1 MAVARPNNQADL
13 EDYAL
18 LAVVTKIIAS
28 QFIFVKDSE
37 LSIEKLATSLLELEL
52 VETDPIKQTL
62 RHDRLLLITIN
73 QMSTLSFS
81 PLSLDEI
88 THSTDLAQFDFSKV
102 SEPYFNYLKAFL
114 GKADWQIK
122 SRSIMAP
129 TAPAQLMHSDTP
141 PLPGEL
147 WLEILSHLSFK
158 DLVNTKYVNRFF
170 NQAVDATPINEPT
183 INTKHLTIAMNI
195 PTINEQS
202 VKPYTLQEFF
212 AYLASLPEEQRKM
225 IRANVL
231 DHFNLVDTKYNRIY
245 LPSTDTME
253 LIYRNHKNSRFIC
266 VTSALGGGIISPIFI
281 CEFILFLLGIFVI
294 PPTFSIFL
302 AIGGLLGLLA
312 LTISAAILIYHAV
325 KHDELLAEI
334 NVGIEKNKVV
344 AASCLRFFD
353 RVDLEVKKVA
363 EKAVDPSL
371 EQAGMTSLEHAG
383 MTSPEDDIIV
393 VSDDE
398 DSTATN
404 GYTLR

>member
-18 LAVVTKIIAS
+18 LVVVTKIIAS

-37 LSIEKLATSLLELEL
+37 LSIEKLVTSLLELEL
-52 VETDPIKQTL
+52 AETDPIKQTL
-62 RHDRLLLITIN
+62 RHYRLRSAAVN
-73 QMSTLSFS
+73 QMSTLSFF

-231 DHFNLVDTKYNRIY
+231 DHFNSVDTKHGRIS
-245 LPSTDTME
+245 LPPTGTIE
-253 LIYRNHKNSRFIC
+253 LIYSNHKVSRVIYLISTLCLRVSCALFIFG
-266 VTSALGGGIISPIFI
+266 LIFS
-281 CEFILFLLGIFVI
+281 LFGIFVI
-294 PPTFSIFL
+294 PPTISI
-302 AIGGLLGLLA
+302 LLIISGLLA
-312 LTISAAILIYHAV
+312 LTICAAILIYHAV
-325 KHDELLAEI
+325 KHDKLLAEI
-334 NVGIEKNKVV
+334 KVGIEKNKV
-344 AASCLRFFD
+344 AAAPCLRFFD

-363 EKAVDPSL
+363 EKAVDPS
-371 EQAGMTSLEHAG
+371 QKHAG

-393 VSDDE
+393 ASDDE

-404 GYTLR
+404 GYPLR